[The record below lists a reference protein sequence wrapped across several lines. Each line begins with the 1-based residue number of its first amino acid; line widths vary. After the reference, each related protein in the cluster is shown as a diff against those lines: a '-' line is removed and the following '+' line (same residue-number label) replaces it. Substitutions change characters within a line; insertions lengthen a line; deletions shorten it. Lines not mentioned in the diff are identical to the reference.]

1 MCSKPLSFNY
11 RIFMLKT
18 YKSNRGTLFLSVVVN
33 GVNRRIGF
41 ETNGCNYAESFYTTK
56 DVEMQKALEALPS
69 YGKKFFVH
77 KEYKVAATED
87 CPLRLVKVKSWQ
99 EASALLQTEYGVD
112 GRRVKTPEAIR
123 AEGKRVGIEF
133 CIEDKV

>member
-1 MCSKPLSFNY
+1 
-11 RIFMLKT
+11 MLKT

-33 GVNRRIGF
+33 GVNRRISF
-41 ETNGCNYAESFYTTK
+41 ETNGCNFAESFFTTK

-77 KEYKVAATED
+77 KEHKAAVAD
-87 CPLRLVKVKSWQ
+87 ISLRCVEVKSWQ
-99 EASALLQTEYGVD
+99 EASALLQTEYGAD

>member
-1 MCSKPLSFNY
+1 
-11 RIFMLKT
+11 MLKT

-99 EASALLQTEYGVD
+99 EASALLQTEYGAD

-123 AEGKRVGIEF
+123 AEGKSVGIEF

>member
-1 MCSKPLSFNY
+1 
-11 RIFMLKT
+11 MLKT

-77 KEYKVAATED
+77 KE
-87 CPLRLVKVKSWQ
+87 
-99 EASALLQTEYGVD
+99 
-112 GRRVKTPEAIR
+112 
-123 AEGKRVGIEF
+123 
-133 CIEDKV
+133 

>member
-1 MCSKPLSFNY
+1 M
-11 RIFMLKT
+11 
-18 YKSNRGTLFLSVVVN
+18 
-33 GVNRRIGF
+33 
-41 ETNGCNYAESFYTTK
+41 
-56 DVEMQKALEALPS
+56 
-69 YGKKFFVH
+69 H

-87 CPLRLVKVKSWQ
+87 CPLRRVEVKSWQ